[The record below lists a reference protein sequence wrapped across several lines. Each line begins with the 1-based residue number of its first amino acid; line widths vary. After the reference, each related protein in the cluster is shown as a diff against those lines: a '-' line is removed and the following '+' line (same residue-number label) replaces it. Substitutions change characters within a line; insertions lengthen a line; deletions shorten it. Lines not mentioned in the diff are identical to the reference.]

1 MNLVIISSFLLKN
14 DYIATNLCENKN
26 KPELKCHG
34 NCYIK
39 KQFEKEEKKESEKN
53 MDLKS
58 QIEWAFTSDIHKKH
72 TLYLVE
78 INEIETLYLRT
89 FSIDFNNSIFRPP
102 PSC

>member
-34 NCYIK
+34 NCYLK

-102 PSC
+102 P